1 MSVAETRL
9 SVGLERVVELSEFV
23 ESLIGLG
30 GWKKSVIWGWGFV
43 GRVLASCAHVKS
55 GLSLCHRKSWAQGHM
70 LAIPAPGS
78 WAQEIKIIFSCIA
91 TLGRSACAT

>member
-1 MSVAETRL
+1 MSVEETRL

-43 GRVLASCAHVKS
+43 GRVLASCAHVKI
-55 GLSLCHRKSWAQGHM
+55 WAQSLSPKELGTRAHACNPSTRVM
-70 LAIPAPGS
+70 DPGY
-78 WAQEIKIIFSCIA
+78 QEH
-91 TLGRSACAT
+91 L

>member
-1 MSVAETRL
+1 MTISHGKSPVCERMKNQSPTSVEETRL

-30 GWKKSVIWGWGFV
+30 GWKKSVIWGWGFA

-55 GLSLCHRKSWAQGHM
+55 GLSLCH
-70 LAIPAPGS
+70 
-78 WAQEIKIIFSCIA
+78 
-91 TLGRSACAT
+91 